1 MEPPDDLGSQIH
13 YDIAHGRIEGP
24 EILLTAEQLA
34 EIRLSEHAKHIQDGR
49 RFLGKMVQLTEG
61 EPNVVYPPKVPNE
74 PWTVGGWPPGGGVS
88 II

>member
-1 MEPPDDLGSQIH
+1 MRNMNPPNNLVDQIH

-34 EIRLSEHAKHIQDGR
+34 ECSGDPHVKDGQRL
-49 RFLGKMVQLTEG
+49 LGKVVRLTDG
-61 EPNVVYPPKVPNE
+61 EPNVVYTPEVPNE
-74 PWTVGGWPPGGGVS
+74 SWIVGGFGRGVG